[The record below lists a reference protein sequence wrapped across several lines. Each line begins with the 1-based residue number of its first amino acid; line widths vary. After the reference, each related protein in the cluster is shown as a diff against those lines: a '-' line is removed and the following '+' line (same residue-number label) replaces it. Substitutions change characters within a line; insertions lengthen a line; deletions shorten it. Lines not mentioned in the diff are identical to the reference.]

1 VDAVHPHTKVMGTV
15 MIKITSA
22 AAVGMEVTVVA
33 LLVNPTS
40 LLTAVIASV
49 RIKTIMQETARVS
62 V

>member
-1 VDAVHPHTKVMGTV
+1 VHPHTKVMGTV

>member
-1 VDAVHPHTKVMGTV
+1 MHPHTKVMGTV